1 MKPKIYL
8 AGPITGLSYKEST
21 QWRTDFQNAVYPR
34 IECFSPL
41 RFKSYLSSEKVIL
54 DVYDQETYSVLSTQ
68 RGVMTRD
75 YFDCTRADMIV
86 ANLLNTAKPS
96 LGTVMEIA
104 WAYQARIPVVS
115 IMEKEGNPHD
125 HGMIRE
131 AIGFR
136 VETIQEAIDV
146 VNAILLPEI

>member
-1 MKPKIYL
+1 MSKPSIYL

-21 QWRTDFQNAVYPR
+21 QWRNDFKNAVYPQ
-34 IECFSPL
+34 IECFSPM

-54 DVYDQETYSVLSTQ
+54 DAYDQVTYSPLSTQ

-75 YFDCTRADMIV
+75 FFDCTRADIV
-86 ANLLNTAKPS
+86 VMNLLNTTKPS
-96 LGTVMEIA
+96 LGTVMEAA
-104 WAYQARIPVVS
+104 WTYQARIPLVA

-125 HGMIRE
+125 HGLIRE

-136 VETIQEAIDV
+136 VETIEEAINV
-146 VNAILLPEI
+146 VKAILLP